1 MTGGEKKPTDYENLG
16 LGLGFLAVVFCLVAV
31 WTAPYVFAARA
42 AITSCVFVAV
52 AIVCL
57 VRARRS

>member
-1 MTGGEKKPTDYENLG
+1 MTGGEKKPTDYEGLA
-16 LGLGFLAVVFCLVAV
+16 LGLGFLAVVFCLIGV
-31 WTAPYVFAARA
+31 WTAPYGFAARA
-42 AITSCVFVAV
+42 AITSCVFAAV